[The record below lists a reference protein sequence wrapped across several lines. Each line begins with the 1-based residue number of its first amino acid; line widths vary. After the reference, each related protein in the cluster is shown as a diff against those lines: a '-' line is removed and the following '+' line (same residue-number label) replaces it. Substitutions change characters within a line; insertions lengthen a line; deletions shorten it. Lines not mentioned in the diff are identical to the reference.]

1 MCWADEAYD
10 QFSASDSRYYV
21 LVFRWGSV
29 FNAIVHTC
37 VFVCVLFVDACV
49 CGTRECAMRWQAVLC
64 VCASGGVSRRVHVC
78 ACVCGCVFVCSEC
91 ECGGCWCRLS
101 SPYSSVVEHSLRKRK
116 VGSSNLPGGSRFSF
130 ALHAPRSDR
139 NGALSSSSR
148 AHSV

>member
-1 MCWADEAYD
+1 MAYH

-21 LVFRWGSV
+21 LVFRWGNV
-29 FNAIVHTC
+29 LNANVHTC
-37 VFVCVLFVDACV
+37 VFVGVLLANACV
-49 CGTRECAMRWQAVLC
+49 CGTRECAMRCQAEYEC
-64 VCASGGVSRRVHVC
+64 VREWWCEYACACVRVC
-78 ACVCGCVFVCSEC
+78 ACRCVYVWSEC
-91 ECGGCWCRLS
+91 GCGGCWCRLS

-148 AHSV
+148 ALSV